1 MKSKKICAAVL
12 AAALT
17 VGTAS
22 VSAISPVAFAGAG
35 PAASAAAT
43 DVTIAKNATTASI
56 TVAHDATD
64 FTLKISGLN
73 GYSVDSTVGANKVNV
88 TAGAKG
94 GTTPAVSG
102 DNLEIT
108 VDVSD
113 IAAGASGSKTVS
125 YQLPAAGGSAWD
137 TAIDVTIAV
146 TKEDAPVVEDTVTV
160 YAPTGIT
167 ATATGATGVYDA
179 DTGKLTITLA
189 KTAAEYAAETTVA
202 DIDVTVKIAGVA
214 GDVTTVGS
222 EAEGIIDI
230 GGTAYVASSADTA
243 TVTVENIKEGTAA
256 ANPASISYNVS
267 KKTVK
272 GDGSGTTWASEAKTI
287 TVEVEYKAAE
297 NPPVDSGS
305 DSDDSSTTPDTPS
318 EPAHTP
324 VTPTEIPTTSDTT
337 TTSSTTSSTT
347 SDNTSSAATV
357 DPVDTK
363 VEADV
368 KVGETVTVKSEDLGG
383 DVTVATDKEDTALEG
398 AKLEVAATN
407 KKEDTTKKLDAAVGE
422 NATAEVKA
430 VVEAAVKAVE
440 DGNAVTLDIS
450 FTKDGADVQPGK
462 AVTITAPVPAA
473 LKGAEK
479 LYVYHA
485 TDKGLENVTDKC
497 TYDKDKGTIA
507 ITNDK
512 FSPYIVSKVEIKAEA
527 ATSSTPAS
535 STGTSTSNPSTGVAV
550 AVAPIVLAGAAV
562 AVFSIK
568 RRK

>member
-22 VSAISPVAFAGAG
+22 VSAISPVAFAGSS

-43 DVTIAKNATTASI
+43 DVTIAKNVTTASI

-64 FTLKISGLN
+64 FTLKISGLT
-73 GYSVDSTVGANKVNV
+73 GYDVDSTVGANKVNV

-113 IAAGASGSKTVS
+113 IAAGANGSKTVS
-125 YQLPAAGGSAWD
+125 YQLPASGDSAWD
-137 TAIDVTIAV
+137 TAIDVTITV
-146 TKEDAPVVEDTVTV
+146 TKEAAPAAATAGAEVSAV
-160 YAPTGIT
+160 T
-167 ATATGATGVYDA
+167 ATV
-179 DTGKLTITLA
+179 
-189 KTAAEYAAETTVA
+189 
-202 DIDVTVKIAGVA
+202 
-214 GDVTTVGS
+214 
-222 EAEGIIDI
+222 
-230 GGTAYVASSADTA
+230 GGTAVDAGSIVKDASTGNYTITVPADTA
-243 TVTVENIKEGTAA
+243 DNADVAVSVPVAATNSGVIVADDTTATNKNVVILADGTVINATSGVAKTVTLANGAGQLVLTYKVADGSTFGTAQALVTIDIETA
-256 ANPASISYNVS
+256 ADDTS
-267 KKTVK
+267 
-272 GDGSGTTWASEAKTI
+272 
-287 TVEVEYKAAE
+287 
-297 NPPVDSGS
+297 S
-305 DSDDSSTTPDTPS
+305 DTSDTSSDTSSDDSSDTSSDTPS